1 MGDEQALCIS
11 HLLCAFRCAVLIT
24 SAGVAQLSSS
34 MIPLQELDPATV
46 NEKVASC
53 CMKVFRS
60 AGSGALPLCAPGPSA
75 TSVEIEALIESN
87 ITCAEISALAFRF
100 AALEADSRACESA
113 LNVLDYIQTALHGT
127 ALPEGALS
135 SSIAFTHQTLQQ
147 SRYVA
152 LIQEWILSRYQCYS
166 NLRSHVRFVL
176 QADPTGR

>member
-34 MIPLQELDPATV
+34 MIPLQKLDLATV
-46 NEKVASC
+46 NENLASC
-53 CMKVFRS
+53 CMKIFRS
-60 AGSGALPLCAPGPSA
+60 AGSGALPLRAPGPSA

-100 AALEADSRACESA
+100 AAFEADSRACESA

-135 SSIAFTHQTLQQ
+135 SSIAFTPQTLQQ

-152 LIQEWILSRYQCYS
+152 FIQEWILSRYQCYS
-166 NLRSHVRFVL
+166 NSRSHVRFVL